1 MVRPGKPRDAGGQ
14 GQNLLLAG
22 KLGPTG
28 TPNLCLRWWD
38 GQVAKDWGW
47 MRRTRVKF
55 LWTSEG
61 GWPAS
66 LV

>member
-1 MVRPGKPRDAGGQ
+1 MVRPGKPKDAGGQ
-14 GQNLLLAG
+14 GWNKSPAG

-28 TPNLCLRWWD
+28 TPSLCLRWWD

-47 MRRTRVKF
+47 MKRTQGKV
-55 LWTSEG
+55 LWSSEG
-61 GWPAS
+61 ARPAL